1 MTSVLVSVLVCV
13 FVHVHTLAC
22 GPWALAFLSPGA
34 LWLEIL
40 PGLVVSSLPLYPFLF
55 NMADAQVGGRRR
67 RAAQAEEGDQVRSVR
82 ARMTDAEGRLDTVE
96 TTLGRHETRLQFIE
110 APLRVV
116 LRGFSSVGE
125 FLRVL
130 RENDMRRAKTAFIPS
145 LCDELREKCG
155 PEVQHLVEEAE
166 NLLVDRQGWV
176 VIGVYPTGGMMDDK
190 PDGLLRLQPGFAGQ
204 RLSHLLVQASRY
216 LADTHQLFQDRVR
229 RPFGEKGAD
238 KGKGKGKGQ
247 GGKGKGGKG
256 KGKGG
261 RPMPKRAAEPAANN
275 DE

>member
-1 MTSVLVSVLVCV
+1 MLVSVLVCV
-13 FVHVHTLAC
+13 FVHAHTLAC
-22 GPWALAFLSPGA
+22 GPWALAFLAPGA